1 MKKMLFPAALTL
13 AFWSGISMLPA
24 YDVKTAALTPVEFQS
39 TPEHAPVSLVKNGKP
54 DFVIVTDK
62 QAETRMQGK
71 NRTQKSI
78 APAVEILLEAFEK
91 CTGTRPEV
99 VDVKEAS
106 KYPRMIVVG
115 DCSIARENGVDV
127 SRLPPQGLAVKTF
140 PKGIIL
146 AGNDSSLIEGYNS
159 KPLEGRGSSTGTKYA
174 AYDFAE
180 RFLGVRYFFPGEYGT
195 LWPEIKELTLTPVSY
210 TDAPYFDTRG
220 GQWYLGHQ
228 TTGTPAGKKFWEPY
242 LGKLTAKDDQFFDRW
257 RMGGTIPGGGSHCPR
272 PERIAKAYP
281 DRLKT
286 IFYTSPVGNFWY
298 NPKAHVGNYFDVVNL
313 EFADLL
319 IDSLQKFYASD
330 GKTDEGGYRDQ
341 GCNNT
346 YISFGMC
353 DTLMPDTDVVNNPTV
368 KQLGLMTP
376 KDIARGPNSGMANIY
391 ARFHQYLAQ
400 WIQKEFPGKKLYIMA
415 YYNVQFA
422 GDDPRWKLPPNTEV
436 NLCLGSLPN
445 KTRSKE
451 VMKESVNIAREWY
464 ESLGNRPVQ
473 KLWLYQGA
481 NPFIVAVSGEF
492 VGDIP
497 EIFGKYLGRTSLF
510 FDHCMDS
517 PGNVWFH
524 YPATYAAYRSMWNPK
539 WNVEAGIDEHWEPF
553 YGREAGDFLRR
564 FHKLVKDCYLKYG
577 VNAEKSQPLLY
588 PVTELAKM
596 EELLDKAQK
605 AVKPGTVEEKR
616 MKLFCAPWPKAI
628 QSMKNQISYERPVH
642 SVYQL
647 LGNEKVTLDGKAD
660 ESFWKKAKPMN
671 LIDPKGSSDKPKYP
685 ASLKLAWDKS
695 GIYGLFE
702 TSYGPVADKK
712 KDIWANDNYE
722 VLLSPGMKRE
732 VKYQFVF
739 DALGNQFLG
748 TQRLLPIPQP
758 FDSYWK
764 APGFKHVSTSDSQK
778 WTVEFFIPFSV
789 FQDVKVPSPYET
801 WFCNVVR
808 NKADPREYSGT
819 SMTLG
824 NNHNLNMFGIIK
836 FAGKGD

>member
-1 MKKMLFPAALTL
+1 MKHILPKTLLFL
-13 AFWSGISMLPA
+13 GILGGVFSADA
-24 YDVKTAALTPVEFQS
+24 YDVQNKALTPVELGKA
-39 TPEHAPVSLVKNGKP
+39 PEHAPVTLVKNGKP

-62 QAETRMQGK
+62 EAENRMRGK
-71 NRTQKSI
+71 NKTQKSI
-78 APAVEILLEAFEK
+78 EPAVEILQEAFEK
-91 CTGTRPEV
+91 CTGVKPEA
-99 VDVKEAS
+99 VDVKDAA

-127 SRLPPQGLAVKTF
+127 SKLPPQGLAVKTF

-146 AGNDSSLIEGYNS
+146 AGNDSSLIDGYNM

-195 LWPEIKELTLTPVSY
+195 LWPEIKDLTLTPVSY

-220 GQWYLGHQ
+220 GQWYLGSQ

-242 LGKLTAKDDQFFDRW
+242 LGKLTPKDDQFYDRW
-257 RMGGTIPGGGSHCPR
+257 RMGSTIPGGGSHCPR
-272 PERIAKAYP
+272 PERMAASYP
-281 DRLKT
+281 DQLKT
-286 IFYTSPVGNFWY
+286 IFYTSPTGNFWY
-298 NPKAHVGNYFDVVNL
+298 NPKAHIGNYYDVINL
-313 EFADLL
+313 KFADLL
-319 IDSLQKFYASD
+319 FDSMKKFYDSD
-330 GKTDEGGYRDQ
+330 GKNDEGGFAGMNR
-341 GCNNT
+341 T
-346 YISFGMC
+346 YASFGMC

-376 KDIARGPNSGMANIY
+376 ADMARGDNAGMSNIY
-391 ARFHQYLAQ
+391 ARFHQYLASR
-400 WIQKEFPGKKLYIMA
+400 IQKELPGTKLYIMA
-415 YYNVQFA
+415 YYNVQYA
-422 GDDPRWKLPPNTEV
+422 GSDPRWKLPPNTEV
-436 NLCLGSLPN
+436 NLCLGALPN

-451 VMKESVNIAREWY
+451 AMKDNVNIAREWY

-473 KLWLYQGA
+473 KLWLYQGT

-497 EIFGKYLGRTSLF
+497 ELFGKYLGRTSLF
-510 FDHCMDS
+510 FDHCMNS
-517 PGNVWFH
+517 PGNAWFH

-539 WNVEAGIDEHWEPF
+539 WDVEAGIDEHWESF
-553 YGREAGDFLRR
+553 YGREAGNYLRQ

-588 PVTELAKM
+588 PMSDLTKM

-616 MKLFCAPWPKAI
+616 MNLFCAPWPKAI
-628 QSMKNQISYERPVH
+628 QSMKNQISYERPVYP
-642 SVYQL
+642 VYQL
-647 LGNEKVTLDGKAD
+647 LRNEKVALDGKAD
-660 ESFWKKAKPMN
+660 ESFWTKVRSMT
-671 LIDPKGSSDKPKYP
+671 LIDPKGSGEKQKYP
-685 ASLKLAWDKS
+685 ASLKLAWDKN

-712 KDIWANDNYE
+712 KDLWANDNYE
-722 VLLSPGMKRE
+722 VILSPGMKRE
-732 VKYQFVF
+732 EEFQFVF
-739 DALGNQFLG
+739 DAVGSQFLG

-764 APGFKHVSTSDSQK
+764 APGFRHVSTFDGKK

-789 FQDVKVPSPYET
+789 FKDVKVPAPYET
-801 WFCNVVR
+801 WLCNVVR
-808 NKADPREYSGT
+808 NKAEPREYSGT

-824 NNHNLNMFGIIK
+824 NNHNLNMFGILK
-836 FAGKGD
+836 FAGKGE